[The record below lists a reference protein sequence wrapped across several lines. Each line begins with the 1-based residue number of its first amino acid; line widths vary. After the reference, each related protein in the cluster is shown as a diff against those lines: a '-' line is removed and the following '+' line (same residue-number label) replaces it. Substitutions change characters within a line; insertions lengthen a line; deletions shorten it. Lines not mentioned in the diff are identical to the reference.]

1 MIPFFRKIRKKMAD
15 DNRPLKYAR
24 YAIGEIVLVVV
35 GILIALQINTWNEDR
50 KNRIYEKEYLI
61 RLIEDLD
68 HDQNDLSSVI
78 ISNSINL
85 VLAED
90 ALKKLGSD
98 TSILSQ
104 GNASQLAH
112 NAVTIKKKEV
122 IFKDSLLSDHF
133 ELENF
138 GQQLTML
145 TTARIFDLTQ
155 TTITDLIST
164 GKIEVI
170 RDKTLKKDIQNYY
183 SSSLRQVGNEEDI
196 LTPHRRYLV
205 SVFNDLG
212 IPPRSKLSVSD
223 VHDMIRND
231 QRLAM
236 AIYNIYE
243 ANYTL
248 LHINYARNKSIFRK
262 IQKIKNEIKVALEK
276 M

>member
-1 MIPFFRKIRKKMAD
+1 MIPFFRKIRLRLAA
-15 DNRPLKYAR
+15 NNQFINYSR
-24 YAIGEIVLVVV
+24 YAIGEIVLVVI
-35 GILIALQINTWNEDR
+35 GILLALQINNWNEDR

-90 ALKKLGSD
+90 ALNKLGSD
-98 TSILSQ
+98 TSILSR

-112 NAVTIKKKEV
+112 NAVTIEKKEV
-122 IFKDSLLSDHF
+122 IYKDSLLSGHF

-138 GQQLTML
+138 GQQLTWL
-145 TTARIFDLTQ
+145 TKTRIFDLTQ
-155 TTITDLIST
+155 TTINDLIST

-170 RDKTLKKDIQNYY
+170 RDKTLKKGIQNYY
-183 SSSLRQVGNEEDI
+183 SSSLRHIGNEEDI
-196 LTPHRRYLV
+196 LTPHRRYLA
-205 SVFNDLG
+205 SVLNDLG

-248 LHINYARNKSIFRK
+248 LHINYARKKSIFRK
-262 IQKIKNEIKVALEK
+262 IQKMKNEIKVALEA